1 MEKQRNGAVKKV
13 LKTRLKMLGRGT
25 CLVTKTL
32 FWKTMRVGTTNH

>member
-32 FWKTMRVGTTNH
+32 FWKTMRVERTNH